1 VACVSFW
8 AFKVMVSGA
17 NNWQQLFLSAT
28 LLDAWV
34 PSSTGDLMSKD
45 PTWLVAA
52 LVFFYALFPA
62 ILQLTVAASK
72 ATLMNMMVVAWACT
86 AVVPLAFVGFD
97 LEVSWSMQHQVR
109 TDALGYVAHCHRGCW
124 SKQHRVMYMSY

>member
-1 VACVSFW
+1 
-8 AFKVMVSGA
+8 ML
-17 NNWQQLFLSAT
+17 QHQLTWCRIQEPWHCEQRMT
-28 LLDAWV
+28 L
-34 PSSTGDLMSKD
+34 TR
-45 PTWLVAA
+45 
-52 LVFFYALFPA
+52 FCCA